1 MANAENNGNSIEVFQ
16 QVFNAASQLPGV
28 KIDREKY
35 LSGALKGKYSPEVV
49 NAAIETS
56 PAIAGITTRE
66 LSSIADASIAY
77 ESAKVTALS
86 VAAGLPG
93 GIAAAGTIPAD
104 LAQYFAHIM
113 RIAQKLAYLYGW
125 ENMFQGTEEEMD
137 DAAKNML
144 ILFVGVMFG
153 AQGATEA
160 VGKIAAKAAEA
171 AAKRIPQQAL
181 TKGVVYP
188 VVKKVATY
196 LGVQM
201 TKEIYGK
208 GVAKIIPVIGGV
220 VSGGITAA
228 SYVPMSKK
236 LKKYLAG
243 LPVAKPE
250 TYAAV
255 SGDEILDAS
264 YEE

>member
-1 MANAENNGNSIEVFQ
+1 MAKVSDNEKSIEVFQ

-35 LSGALKGKYSPEVV
+35 LYGALKGKYSPEVV
-49 NAAIETS
+49 RAAIETS
-56 PAIAGITTRE
+56 PAVAGITTRE
-66 LSSIADASIAY
+66 LSSIADSSIAY
-77 ESAKVTALS
+77 ESAKVTTLS

-93 GIAAAGTIPAD
+93 GIAVAGTIPAD

-125 ENMFQGTEEEMD
+125 ENMFQGTEDEID

-188 VVKKVATY
+188 VVKKVATF

-208 GVAKIIPVIGGV
+208 GVAKIIPIIGGV
-220 VSGGITAA
+220 VSGGITFA

-250 TYAAV
+250 TYAVA
-255 SGDEILDAS
+255 SDEDVEDVS